1 MAIRHGT
8 LTANTAA
15 TVSLADRDTREVWV
29 MHKGNVVDPL
39 YARCDG
45 TAATVGGNDCYA
57 VLPGQH
63 RMIPRIWSA
72 GRPTTVSLIA
82 ATGVAYEVE
91 FP

>member
-8 LTANTAA
+8 LTANTVA
-15 TVSLADRDTREVWV
+15 TVTLSRDLREVAV
-29 MHKGNVVDPL
+29 MHKGNDSSVI

-63 RMIPRIWSA
+63 RTIPRIWNMGS
-72 GRPTTVSLIA
+72 PTNVSLISGGA
-82 ATGVAYEVE
+82 VDYEVE